1 MLRWGM
7 VLLLLPSIVLITLYM
22 VEAQDAARCAQE
34 GGSWDYV
41 KGLCDFEN
49 KHEVVTFMTRH
60 GFWVNSAM
68 LLSLIGLAMT
78 TWGMIL
84 RGMGKAKDLD

>member
-7 VLLLLPSIVLITLYM
+7 ILLFLPSVVLVTLYM
-22 VEAQDAARCAQE
+22 FEAQDAARCAHE
-34 GGSWDYV
+34 GGSWDYI
-41 KGLCDFEN
+41 KGICDQQA
-49 KHEVVTFMTRH
+49 KHEVVTFMVRH
-60 GFWVNSAM
+60 GFWVNFSM

-84 RGMGKAKDLD
+84 KGMGKAKDLD